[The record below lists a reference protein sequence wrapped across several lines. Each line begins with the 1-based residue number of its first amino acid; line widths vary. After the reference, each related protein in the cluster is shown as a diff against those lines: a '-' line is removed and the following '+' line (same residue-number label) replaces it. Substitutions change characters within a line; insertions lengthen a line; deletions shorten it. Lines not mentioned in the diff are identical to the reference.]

1 MKRTYE
7 KDNRPVTSS
16 VKPTTLNLQTR
27 PFAPLQSDLSQVNEM
42 AEGNS
47 IQDKGASSEN
57 LLEKLI
63 STPITESSATSIRR
77 KPFSSKRMPIQAK
90 LNIGEPDDKYEK
102 EADNTAAKVVQQISS
117 SSQDSSVQKQEIE
130 EDEELQRSPIS
141 TLQREE
147 DPIDEDEDENEEELQ
162 MKPLL
167 QKRENLGGGE
177 ASSNLES
184 SIQSVRGSG
193 HSLDTNLQ
201 LKMEQ
206 SMGADFSKVKVHTD
220 LLSNQLNQSIQAKAF
235 TTGQDIFFGQ
245 GEYNPNNQNGQEL
258 IAHELTHV
266 VQQNGSS
273 VQKSSL
279 QKIQRKFNPAK
290 VTSNAHLRS
299 DGDWDTYLGPQ
310 INKNS
315 FILADDDQSKIKTQS
330 RTVRKDVKWIPA
342 VNIPPDS
349 KAANIPASQQGYIRK
364 GRIGFQPNSLEDI
377 LRARVV
383 SILSRAES
391 KHASLAGHINKKEV
405 VDFLMKKALR
415 YDTWGTSNLDI
426 FTSGFGSKED
436 KLTRIVDGANYVA
449 DSLEHWRAWLHP
461 QKPEDVTIT
470 NVKFLE
476 SDLHEKGL
484 GVLMV
489 KFNKPVGSTNPQYAN
504 ETAPEV
510 VIKPE
515 DKSLEK
521 NLLGDDPTSAVNK
534 INEIVGLTDPSESLA
549 TIKMACDA
557 QYGTIVEK
565 VKGTKAE
572 DLVGHSNLRI
582 DPAFHETLVFAFLTG
597 LDDLHGE
604 NVYWY
609 NGKPYLID
617 ADNVLSYNQMIQKDN
632 GAFVQSGFGSNYST
646 EEGKKNMAAIKTG
659 DNKINSKILQAMMDS
674 PVKARKII
682 DVIKGAITGKEGRV
696 VPIKT
701 GKWGRVLGD
710 YVNYDHK
717 VVLDSY
723 STSDFIV
730 RETTGFDSGTGPGL
744 FGTTF
749 KNVDN
754 PFYDA
759 VAERKELQ
767 KDFDAGVIPFYTYDY
782 TTGHVTHNG
791 KKIYHGQTLEQAMN
805 VMINK
810 FSPFWDQAWDDYMGS
825 RVDDI

>member
-1 MKRTYE
+1 MKRTQE
-7 KDNRPVTSS
+7 KSSQPVTSA
-16 VKPTTLNLQTR
+16 KPTTLNLQTR
-27 PFAPLQSDLSQVNEM
+27 AFSPTSSDSSQVNRKPED
-42 AEGNS
+42 ALEQSS
-47 IQDKGASSEN
+47 ISSSEN
-57 LLEKLI
+57 LLGKLI
-63 STPITESSATSIRR
+63 STSSDSADHPIQR
-77 KPFSSKRMPIQAK
+77 KSLRFPIQAK
-90 LNIGEPDDKYEK
+90 LNIGEPNDKYEK
-102 EADNTAAKVVQQISS
+102 EADATAAKVVQQINSPMQ
-117 SSQDSSVQKQEIE
+117 SQSVQRDESIE
-130 EDEELQRSPIS
+130 KEDEEVQMKSEVSTIQRD
-141 TLQREE
+141 E
-147 DPIDEDEDENEEELQ
+147 DPIDEEENEDENEEVQ
-162 MKPLL
+162 MKSVSNEY
-167 QKRENLGGGE
+167 KNVGGGE

-184 SIQSVRGSG
+184 SIQSAKGNG
-193 HSLDTNLQ
+193 HSLDPDIQ
-201 LKMEQ
+201 LKMGQ
-206 SMGADFSKVKVHTD
+206 AMGADFSNVKIHTD
-220 LLSNQLNQSIQAKAF
+220 SQSNQLNKSIQAKAF
-235 TTGQDIFFGQ
+235 TTGQDIFFSQ
-245 GEYNPNNQNGQEL
+245 GEYNPDAQSGQEL

-266 VQQNGSS
+266 MQQNGNS
-273 VQKSSL
+273 VQKKSL

-290 VTSNAHLRS
+290 VASNAHLRS

-315 FILADDDQSKIKTQS
+315 LILADDNQSQIKTQS
-330 RTVRKDVKWIPA
+330 RTVRKNVKWIPA
-342 VNIPPDS
+342 VNVPPDS
-349 KAANIPASQQGYIRK
+349 KAANIPASHQGYIRK
-364 GRIGFQPNSLEDI
+364 ERIGFQPNSLEDI
-377 LRARVV
+377 LRGRVV
-383 SILSRAES
+383 SILSDAES

-405 VDFLMKKALR
+405 VDFLMEKALR
-415 YDTWGTSNLDI
+415 YDSWGASNLDT
-426 FTSGFGSKED
+426 FASGFGSKED

-449 DSLEHWRAWLHP
+449 NSLEHWRAWLHP

-470 NVKFLE
+470 NVKFLK

-504 ETAPEV
+504 ETDPEV

-521 NLLGDDPTSAVNK
+521 NLLGDDPTSVANQ
-534 INEIVGLTDPSESLA
+534 INEIVGLTDPNETLA

-659 DNKINSKILQAMMDS
+659 DNKINSKILQAMMDN
-674 PVKARKII
+674 PAKARKII

-730 RETTGFDSGTGPGL
+730 REKTGFDSGTGPGL

-749 KNVDN
+749 KNIED

-759 VAERKELQ
+759 AAERKELQ

-791 KKIYHGQTLEQAMN
+791 TKIYHGQTLEQAMN

-810 FSPFWDQAWDDYMGS
+810 FSPFWNQAWDDYMRS